1 MNTEIIAHPKLQHCG
16 LTTGNL
22 EAMIDW
28 YSKVL
33 GITVH
38 KRIAAPEGTPF
49 KTVAFA
55 TNDAVNHRLSFFETP
70 GLPADAGRDQH
81 ARVQHMAFEYRTLDD
96 LLGTY
101 VRLKNLGIPLLWAAD
116 QFIQTALYYADPDG
130 NIIELNVNN
139 FSDDWTVT
147 EQLKHLP
154 TQLHVN
160 VDPEKLIAAR
170 KAGASVWEVH
180 ERAVAGE
187 FTPPTTYNLHTT
199 RW

>member
-1 MNTEIIAHPKLQHCG
+1 MNTEITVHPKLQHCG

-22 EAMIDW
+22 DGMLDW
-28 YSKVL
+28 YRKVL

-38 KRIAAPEGTPF
+38 ARVAAPAGSPF

-55 TNDAVNHRLSFFETP
+55 TNDEVNHRLSFFETP
-70 GLPADAGRDQH
+70 GLPSDGSKDRH
-81 ARVQHMAFEYRTLDD
+81 ARVQHIAFEYQTLDD

-101 VRLKNLGIPLLWAAD
+101 VRLKKLGMAPMWAAD
-116 QFIQTALYYADPDG
+116 QFIQTAIYYEDPDG

-139 FSDDWTVT
+139 FADDWTVT
-147 EQLKHLP
+147 EQLRNLP
-154 TQLHVN
+154 SQLHIN
-160 VDPEKLIAAR
+160 IDPEKVIAAR
-170 KAGASVWEVH
+170 KADASPWELH

-187 FTPPTTYNLHTT
+187 FTPSASYELHTT

>member
-1 MNTEIIAHPKLQHCG
+1 MNTEIIIHPRLQHCG

-22 EAMIDW
+22 DAMLEW
-28 YSKVL
+28 YGKVL
-33 GITVH
+33 GMTVH
-38 KRIAAPEGTPF
+38 KRVAAPAGSPF

-55 TNDAVNHRLSFFETP
+55 SNDEVNHRLSFFETP
-70 GLPADAGRDQH
+70 HLSVDADRDRH
-81 ARVQHMAFEYRTLDD
+81 ARVQHLAFEYKTLDD

-116 QFIQTALYYADPDG
+116 QFIQTAIYFQDPDG
-130 NIIELNVNN
+130 NILELNVNN

-147 EQLKHLP
+147 EQLKNLP
-154 TQLHVN
+154 SQLHVN
-160 VDPEKLIAAR
+160 VDPEKMIEAL
-170 KAGASVWEVH
+170 KAGASSWELH

-187 FTPPTTYNLHTT
+187 FTPATTYDLHTH